1 MPNNVYICIK
11 LQIMSQI
18 NQHIS
23 QLREDF
29 MKGQLLEDSV
39 SQIPSTQFELW
50 MKDAIDAKV
59 NEVPACNLATV
70 NKDGKPSSRIIYL
83 REFGDDFFYFYT
95 NYDSRKAVEIARNP
109 NVCLTFFWP
118 ELERQIRIEGMITS
132 KAETQKS
139 DSYFNARPLD
149 SKIGAWSSPQSKVI
163 KGRLELEANIETNK
177 IKFENKEIPRPDF
190 WGGFV
195 IKASYYEF
203 WQGRKN
209 RLHDRITFTLENEN
223 WKIERLAP

>member
-1 MPNNVYICIK
+1 
-11 LQIMSQI
+11 MSQV

-29 MKGQLLEDSV
+29 MKGELSENNLNKTPDL
-39 SQIPSTQFELW
+39 QFEQW

-70 NKDGKPSSRIIYL
+70 DKNNKPSARIIYL
-83 REFGDDFFYFYT
+83 REFSNNEFYFYT
-95 NYDSRKAVEIARNP
+95 NYDSRKGQQIAENP

-118 ELERQIRIEGMITS
+118 ELERQIRIEGVITQ
-132 KAETQKS
+132 KAEAEKS
-139 DSYFNARPLD
+139 DAYFNARPLD
-149 SKIGAWSSPQSKVI
+149 SKIGAWSSPQSRVLNN
-163 KGRLELEANIETNK
+163 REELNTFIEGNK
-177 IKFENKEIPRPDF
+177 TKFNNQEIPRPEF
-190 WGGFV
+190 WGGYV
-195 IKASYYEF
+195 IKANYYEF

-209 RLHDRITFTLENEN
+209 RLHDRIAFTLENGN

>member
-1 MPNNVYICIK
+1 
-11 LQIMSQI
+11 MSQV

-29 MKGQLLEDSV
+29 MKGELSENNLNNTPDL
-39 SQIPSTQFELW
+39 QFEQW

-70 NKDGKPSSRIIYL
+70 DKNNKPSARIIYL
-83 REFGDDFFYFYT
+83 REFSNNEFYFYT
-95 NYDSRKAVEIARNP
+95 NYDSRKGQQIAENP

-118 ELERQIRIEGMITS
+118 ELERQIRIEGVITQ
-132 KAETQKS
+132 KAEAEKS
-139 DSYFNARPLD
+139 DAYFNARPQD
-149 SKIGAWSSPQSKVI
+149 SKIGAWSSPQSRVLNN
-163 KGRLELEANIETNK
+163 REELNTFIEGNK
-177 IKFENKEIPRPDF
+177 TKFNNQEIPRPEF
-190 WGGFV
+190 WGGYI
-195 IKASYYEF
+195 IKANYYEF

-209 RLHDRITFTLENEN
+209 RLHDRIAFTLENGN

>member
-1 MPNNVYICIK
+1 
-11 LQIMSQI
+11 MSQI

-29 MKGQLLEDSV
+29 MKGELSENNLNKTPDL
-39 SQIPSTQFELW
+39 QFEQW

-70 NKDGKPSSRIIYL
+70 DKHHKPSARIIYL
-83 REFGDDFFYFYT
+83 REFSNNEFYFYT
-95 NYDSRKAVEIARNP
+95 NYDSRKGNQIAENP

-118 ELERQIRIEGMITS
+118 ELERQIRIEGVITQ
-132 KAETQKS
+132 KAEAEKS
-139 DSYFNARPLD
+139 DAYFNARPQD
-149 SKIGAWSSPQSKVI
+149 SKIGAWSSPQSRVLNN
-163 KGRLELEANIETNK
+163 REELNTFIEGNK
-177 IKFENKEIPRPDF
+177 TKFNNQEIPRPEF
-190 WGGFV
+190 WGGYV
-195 IKASYYEF
+195 IKANYYEF

-209 RLHDRITFTLENEN
+209 RLHDRIAFTLENNN

>member
-1 MPNNVYICIK
+1 MGQV
-11 LQIMSQI
+11 

-29 MKGQLLEDSV
+29 MKGELSENNLNKTPDL
-39 SQIPSTQFELW
+39 QFEQW

-70 NKDGKPSSRIIYL
+70 DKNNKPSARIIYL
-83 REFGDDFFYFYT
+83 REFSDNEFYFYT
-95 NYDSRKAVEIARNP
+95 NYDSRKGQHIAENP

-118 ELERQIRIEGMITS
+118 ELERQIRIEGVITK
-132 KAETQKS
+132 KAEAEKS
-139 DSYFNARPLD
+139 DAYFNARPQD
-149 SKIGAWSSPQSKVI
+149 SKIGAWSSPQSRVLNN
-163 KGRLELEANIETNK
+163 REELNTFIEGNK
-177 IKFENKEIPRPDF
+177 TKFNNQEIPRPEF
-190 WGGFV
+190 WGGYI
-195 IKASYYEF
+195 IKANYYEF

-209 RLHDRITFTLENEN
+209 RLHDRIAFTLENGN

>member
-1 MPNNVYICIK
+1 
-11 LQIMSQI
+11 MSEV

-29 MKGQLLEDSV
+29 MKGELSETNLNKTPDL
-39 SQIPSTQFELW
+39 QFEQW

-70 NKDGKPSSRIIYL
+70 DKNNKPSARIIYL
-83 REFGDDFFYFYT
+83 REFSTNEFYFYT
-95 NYDSRKAVEIARNP
+95 NYDSRKGIQISENP

-118 ELERQIRIEGMITS
+118 ELERQIRIEGVITK
-132 KAETQKS
+132 KAEAEKS
-139 DSYFNARPLD
+139 DVYFNARPQD
-149 SKIGAWSSPQSKVI
+149 SKIGAWSSPQSRVLNN
-163 KGRLELEANIETNK
+163 REELNTFIEGNK
-177 IKFENKEIPRPDF
+177 TKFNNQKIPRPEF
-190 WGGFV
+190 WGGYV
-195 IKASYYEF
+195 IKANYYEF

-209 RLHDRITFTLENEN
+209 RLHDRIAFTLENGN

>member
-1 MPNNVYICIK
+1 
-11 LQIMSQI
+11 MSEV

-29 MKGQLLEDSV
+29 MKGELSETNLNKTPDL
-39 SQIPSTQFELW
+39 QFEQW

-70 NKDGKPSSRIIYL
+70 DKNNKPSARIIYL
-83 REFGDDFFYFYT
+83 REFSTNEFYFYT
-95 NYDSRKAVEIARNP
+95 NYDSRKGIQISENP

-118 ELERQIRIEGMITS
+118 ELERQIRIEGVITK
-132 KAETQKS
+132 KAEAEKS
-139 DSYFNARPLD
+139 DAYFNARPQD
-149 SKIGAWSSPQSKVI
+149 SKIGAWSSPQSRVLNN
-163 KGRLELEANIETNK
+163 REELNTFIEGNK
-177 IKFENKEIPRPDF
+177 TKFNNQKIPRPEF
-190 WGGFV
+190 WGGYV
-195 IKASYYEF
+195 IKANYYEF

-209 RLHDRITFTLENEN
+209 RLHDRIAFTLENGN

>member
-1 MPNNVYICIK
+1 MGQV
-11 LQIMSQI
+11 

-29 MKGQLLEDSV
+29 MKGELSENNLNKTPDL
-39 SQIPSTQFELW
+39 QFEQW

-70 NKDGKPSSRIIYL
+70 DKNNKPSARIIYL
-83 REFGDDFFYFYT
+83 REFSNNEFYFYT
-95 NYDSRKAVEIARNP
+95 NYDSRKGQHIAENP

-118 ELERQIRIEGMITS
+118 ELERQIRIEGVITK
-132 KAETQKS
+132 KAEAEKS
-139 DSYFNARPLD
+139 DAYFNARPQD
-149 SKIGAWSSPQSKVI
+149 SKIGAWSSPQSRVLNN
-163 KGRLELEANIETNK
+163 REELNTFIEGNK
-177 IKFENKEIPRPDF
+177 TKFNNQEIPRPEF
-190 WGGFV
+190 WGGYV
-195 IKASYYEF
+195 IKANYYEF

-209 RLHDRITFTLENEN
+209 RLHDRIAFTLENGN

>member
-1 MPNNVYICIK
+1 MGQV
-11 LQIMSQI
+11 

-29 MKGQLLEDSV
+29 MKGELSENNLNKTPDL
-39 SQIPSTQFELW
+39 QFEQW

-70 NKDGKPSSRIIYL
+70 DKNNKPSARIIYL
-83 REFGDDFFYFYT
+83 REFSNNEFYFYT
-95 NYDSRKAVEIARNP
+95 NYDSRKGQQIAENP

-118 ELERQIRIEGMITS
+118 ELERQIRIEGVITQ
-132 KAETQKS
+132 KAEAEKS
-139 DSYFNARPLD
+139 DAYFNARPQD
-149 SKIGAWSSPQSKVI
+149 SKIGAWSSPQSRVLNN
-163 KGRLELEANIETNK
+163 REELNTFIEGNK
-177 IKFENKEIPRPDF
+177 TKFNNQEIPRPEF
-190 WGGFV
+190 WGGYV
-195 IKASYYEF
+195 IKANYYEF

-209 RLHDRITFTLENEN
+209 RLHDRIAFTLENGN

>member
-1 MPNNVYICIK
+1 LCKITK
-11 LQIMSQI
+11 KMSQI

-29 MKGQLLEDSV
+29 MKGELSETHLKKTPDL
-39 SQIPSTQFELW
+39 QFEQW

-70 NKDGKPSSRIIYL
+70 DKHHKPSARIIYL
-83 REFGDDFFYFYT
+83 REFSDNEFYFYT
-95 NYDSRKAVEIARNP
+95 NYDSRKGNQIAENP

-118 ELERQIRIEGMITS
+118 ELERQIRIEGVITQ
-132 KAETQKS
+132 KAEAEKS
-139 DSYFNARPLD
+139 DAYFNARPQD
-149 SKIGAWSSPQSKVI
+149 SKIGALSSPQSRVLNN
-163 KGRLELEANIETNK
+163 REELNTFIEGNK
-177 IKFENKEIPRPDF
+177 TKFNNQEIPRPEF
-190 WGGFV
+190 WGGYV
-195 IKASYYEF
+195 IKANYYEF

-209 RLHDRITFTLENEN
+209 RLHDRIAFTLENGN